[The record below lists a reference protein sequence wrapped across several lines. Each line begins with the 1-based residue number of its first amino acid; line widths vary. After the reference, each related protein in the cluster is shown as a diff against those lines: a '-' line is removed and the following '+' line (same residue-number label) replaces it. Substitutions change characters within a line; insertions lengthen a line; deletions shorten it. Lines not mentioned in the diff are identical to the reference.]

1 MGFLKMLIDAN
12 ASINEHMGLIIVLS
26 WFTVWIIIFCIMTT
40 IANIIM
46 LIKTILNNKKDK
58 REHEIK
64 QRMANQY
71 IYLSNK
77 FTDKENA
84 DEALRV
90 MKEGCEILLKSSNNT
105 PLPIIFGSAEGIN
118 ESDDESSIPGTVE
131 ESVSE

>member
-1 MGFLKMLIDAN
+1 MGFLKMLIDVN

>member
-46 LIKTILNNKKDK
+46 LIKTILQNKKDK

-64 QRMANQY
+64 QRMTNQY

>member
-12 ASINEHMGLIIVLS
+12 VSINKHTGLIIFLL
-26 WFTVWIIIFCIMTT
+26 WFTLWIIIFCIMTT
-40 IANIIM
+40 LADVIM
-46 LIKTILNNKKDK
+46 LIKTILVNKKDK

-77 FTDKENA
+77 FADKETA

-105 PLPIIFGSAEGIN
+105 QSQIIFGSAEGFN

>member
-46 LIKTILNNKKDK
+46 LIKTILKNKKDK

-64 QRMANQY
+64 QRMTNQY

-90 MKEGCEILLKSSNNT
+90 MKEGCEILLNSSNNT

>member
-105 PLPIIFGSAEGIN
+105 PLPIIFGSAEGID

>member
-1 MGFLKMLIDAN
+1 MLIDAN

-46 LIKTILNNKKDK
+46 LIKTILQNKKDK

-64 QRMANQY
+64 QRMTNQY

>member
-64 QRMANQY
+64 QRMTNQY

>member
-105 PLPIIFGSAEGIN
+105 PLPIIFGSAEGID
-118 ESDDESSIPGTVE
+118 ESDDESSIPGTAE

>member
-90 MKEGCEILLKSSNNT
+90 MKEGCEILLKSNNNT